1 MSTGKLLIGNQYSKF
16 DLSEIFDN
24 PNIKL
29 VREGIYNQSDN
40 ISFYFVDLEKEGKED
55 RFHFNDYFEEDY
67 FHWDSQTTQ
76 HLKSPKIQ
84 EVINGSRIPHLFIR
98 IVPKIKG
105 KTQPYVYCGRLKYIE
120 HDETTSYPVHLIFRN
135 LDFQDDTLNKNLS
148 EIYTWKPE
156 KIGKK
161 TKVQQSKKGIISP
174 ERISKYK
181 KPNETERRGLV
192 TSRVGQGFYRQ
203 QIREKWGD
211 QCPVTGSKR
220 IEILISSHIIPWSES
235 NNEER
240 LDVNNGILLAP
251 HIDALFDKHL
261 ISFTDEGNLILSN
274 KITPEELKTL
284 GISLN
289 VTIPVDDKML
299 PYLHRHR
306 SKIND

>member
-1 MSTGKLLIGNQYSKF
+1 L

-29 VREGIYNQSDN
+29 VREGIYNQSDK

-84 EVINGSRIPHLFIR
+84 EVINGIRIPHLFIR

-120 HDETTSYPVHLIFRN
+120 HDEKTSYPIHLIFQN

-148 EIYTWKPE
+148 EIYSWKPE
-156 KIGKK
+156 KIGAK
-161 TKVQQSKKGIISP
+161 TKVQQSKKGIISID
-174 ERISKYK
+174 RITKYK

-220 IEILISSHIIPWSES
+220 IEILISSHIVAWSES
-235 NNEER
+235 NDEER

-261 ISFTDEGNLILSN
+261 ISFTDDGDLILSN
-274 KITPEELKTL
+274 KITPEELQTL
-284 GISLN
+284 GVNLN
-289 VTIPVDDKML
+289 CKIPVDDKMR

-306 SKIND
+306 SKING